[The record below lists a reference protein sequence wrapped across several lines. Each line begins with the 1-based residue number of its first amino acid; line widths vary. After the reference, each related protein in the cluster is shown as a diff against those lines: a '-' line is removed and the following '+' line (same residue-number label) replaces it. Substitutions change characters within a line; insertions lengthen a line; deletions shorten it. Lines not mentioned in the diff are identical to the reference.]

1 MNSPNPAV
9 SPFAMLLDPEAVLAA
24 MHRSVLLG
32 RLQSRICRPLDRPQ
46 GPANPAEVADDAKL
60 VDRRGDFL
68 PGSPY

>member
-1 MNSPNPAV
+1 MSTPVPAV

-24 MHRSVLLG
+24 MHRSELLG

-46 GPANPAEVADDAKL
+46 GSPQPGDANEARLGAREKDL
-60 VDRRGDFL
+60 L